1 MPAAHTSV
9 PIGNLGLK
17 SYRERLIRTKPV
29 HELYGHLAR
38 RRRRS
43 EQDIARALRAGP
55 AVRAWVGDRLVGL
68 VRALSDGRSLPQIG
82 VKHAVV

>member
-9 PIGNLGLK
+9 PIGNLRLK

-38 RRRRS
+38 RQRGS
-43 EQDIARALRAGP
+43 KQDIGRALRAGP
-55 AVRAWVGDRLVGL
+55 AVRARVGDGPVGF
-68 VRALSDGRSLPQIG
+68 VRAFSEGQPLPQTG
-82 VKHAVV
+82 VEHAVV